1 MAQHLALIP
10 TAKSTFGLPRDLSR
24 RLKISAIQEN
34 RSIAEVL
41 IDAVELYLSRVET
54 VHDESAHSA

>member
-1 MAQHLALIP
+1 MAEQLPLIP
-10 TAKSTFGLPRDLSR
+10 MAKSTFRLPRDLYR

-54 VHDESAHSA
+54 IHDEPARSA

>member
-1 MAQHLALIP
+1 MAEQLSLIP
-10 TAKSTFGLPRDLSR
+10 MAKSTFRLPRDLYR

-54 VHDESAHSA
+54 IHDESTRSA